1 MICTS
6 KRLNR
11 RKTSRFLDESAADV
25 AHHQPVLEAIR
36 IVERIAL
43 LVHLA
48 DGADG
53 EDGRVPRLQSQLA
66 VELEGE
72 VNRCATG
79 GACPHPVNQAGPGRL
94 GTGPLRAEA
103 RIRPR

>member
-1 MICTS
+1 MICAS

-11 RKTSRFLDESAADV
+11 RKTSRPLDELAADV

-36 IVERIAL
+36 LVERIAL

-72 VNRCATG
+72 VNRCAIAPMSPG
-79 GACPHPVNQAGPGRL
+79 GCRNAHCSGSSYLVGAPMRC
-94 GTGPLRAEA
+94 
-103 RIRPR
+103 